1 MKSRR
6 IFFFILAIVVGIA
19 AGLAFGWLVMPPKSL
34 SNAPLHSVR
43 VDYKTDLVL
52 MAAEHFQNDPDTL
65 LALDQLAKVSPED
78 PLNLIASSLVY
89 ARQIGYAQEDLILIE
104 NLLSRIDPEVY
115 QEWLQQGGGY

>member
-6 IFFFILAIVVGIA
+6 IFFFILAIVLGIA
-19 AGLAFGWLVMPPKSL
+19 AGLAFGWLVMPPKPL

-65 LALDQLAKVSPED
+65 LALDQLAKVSSEE
-78 PLNLIASSLVY
+78 PLNLIATSLVY
-89 ARQIGYAQEDLILIE
+89 ARQIGYPQADLLLIE
-104 NLLSRIDPEVY
+104 NLLGRIDPEIY
-115 QEWLQQGGGY
+115 QEWLQQQGGY

>member
-6 IFFFILAIVVGIA
+6 IFFFILAIVLGIA

-34 SNAPLHSVR
+34 SNAPLHSAR

-65 LALDQLAKVSPED
+65 LALDQLAKVSTED
-78 PLNLIASSLVY
+78 PLELIASSLVY
-89 ARQIGYAQEDLILIE
+89 ARQIGYPQEDLILIE
-104 NLLSRIDPEVY
+104 NLLSRIDP
-115 QEWLQQGGGY
+115 

>member
-6 IFFFILAIVVGIA
+6 IFFFILAIVLGIA
-19 AGLAFGWLVMPPKSL
+19 AGLAFGWLVIPPKSL
-34 SNAPLHSVR
+34 SNALLHSVR

-89 ARQIGYAQEDLILIE
+89 ARQIGYPQEDLILIE
-104 NLLSRIDPEVY
+104 NLLSKIDPEVY
-115 QEWLQQGGGY
+115 QQWQQGGGY